1 MATLQEQL
9 AKSRK
14 IQPKSLE
21 NDLFK
26 FIKSIKKELLD
37 KNKEQ
42 IREDSKDVFG
52 KPIGF
57 YSEATDLITGGKK
70 KKGDPFT
77 GFETG
82 DFFKGF
88 YMQEVSGVLRFGST
102 DPKTQ
107 IILNSNYWLSDE
119 LFGLSDEDLK
129 EVIQKRLLP
138 FFLQNIRNKLD
149 I

>member
-9 AKSRK
+9 AKARK

-26 FIKSIKKELLD
+26 FLKSIKKELLD

-42 IREDSKDVFG
+42 IREDSKDIFG

-88 YMQEVSGVLRFGST
+88 YVQEVAGVLRFGST

-107 IILNSNYWLSDE
+107 IILNSDYWLSDE

>member
-26 FIKSIKKELLD
+26 FLKSIKKELLD

-42 IREDSKDVFG
+42 IRKDSKDIFG